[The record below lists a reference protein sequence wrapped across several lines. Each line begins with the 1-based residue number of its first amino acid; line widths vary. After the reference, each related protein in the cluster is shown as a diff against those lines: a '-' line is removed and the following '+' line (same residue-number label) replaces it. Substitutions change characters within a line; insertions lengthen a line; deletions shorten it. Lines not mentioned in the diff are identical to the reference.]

1 LKNFVKKNGMRNSN
15 TMAIAPTATISNIA
29 GCSPSI
35 EPNYSNIFVESN
47 MLGEFTLVNKYLI
60 NDLKQLNLWNKE
72 MLDLIK
78 YYDGSIQAIQIIP
91 EFIKDKYH
99 TAFEIDPLRLIQMQS
114 YRAKWIDQ
122 SISHNI
128 FVKGATGKTLNDIY
142 LAAWS
147 SGLKTTYYLRTMAAT
162 QIEKSTLDIK
172 FGFTQKR
179 EYKDL
184 NTNCSLND
192 SDCESCQ

>member
-1 LKNFVKKNGMRNSN
+1 
-15 TMAIAPTATISNIA
+15 
-29 GCSPSI
+29 
-35 EPNYSNIFVESN
+35 
-47 MLGEFTLVNKYLI
+47 LVNKYLI

-78 YYDGSIQAIQIIP
+78 YYDGSIQQIEIIP
-91 EFIKDKYH
+91 ESLKTKYQ
-99 TAFEIDPLRLIQMQS
+99 TAFEIDPLRLIEIQS

-128 FVKGATGKTLNDIY
+128 FVKGATGKILNDIY

-147 SGLKTTYYLRTMAAT
+147 FGLKTTYYLRTMAAT
-162 QIEKSTLDIK
+162 QIEKSTLDSK

-179 EYKDL
+179 VYQDL
-184 NTNCSLND
+184 NPNCLLID
-192 SDCESCQ
+192 ADCQSCQ